1 MTVFFMDSLMS
12 ILLLLFAPG
21 IFAIYWLI
29 RLQICLTRIRYLVD
43 TYGMDRQKLQ
53 KLKCKE
59 VKALRESI
67 DQLRHAN
74 DAFGLENLVRPYRT

>member
-1 MTVFFMDSLMS
+1 MDSSMS

-29 RLQICLTRIRYLVD
+29 RLQICLSRIRYLVD

-67 DQLRHAN
+67 DQLRHTN
-74 DAFGLENLVRPYRT
+74 DAFGLENLVRPYRAYRHAE